1 MKEEESADLGE
12 FEVLRKMRAH
22 HLAYPVDRFHD
33 GVVEIVDY
41 WNSEASFEELHDG
54 VGAYETGTT
63 GDQNLLG
70 GGNHFGEREKKEIME
85 SESENE
91 NENENERNGRCGE
104 NLWSEW
110 EKRWNEIWNV

>member
-1 MKEEESADLGE
+1 
-12 FEVLRKMRAH
+12 
-22 HLAYPVDRFHD
+22 
-33 GVVEIVDY
+33 
-41 WNSEASFEELHDG
+41 

-104 NLWSEW
+104 NLWSE
-110 EKRWNEIWNV
+110 